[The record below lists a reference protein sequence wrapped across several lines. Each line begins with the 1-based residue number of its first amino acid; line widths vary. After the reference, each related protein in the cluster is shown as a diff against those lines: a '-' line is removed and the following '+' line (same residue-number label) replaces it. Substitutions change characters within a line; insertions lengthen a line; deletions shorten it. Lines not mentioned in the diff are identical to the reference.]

1 MKFLILI
8 TLMLFFTE
16 NSMANH
22 LKNSLSPYL
31 LQHKDNPVDWYG
43 WGKEAFNKAKKEH
56 KLIFLSIG
64 YSTCHW
70 CHEMAHESFEDK
82 EVAKVLNKY
91 YVSIKVDKEQMP
103 HIDNFYQLGY
113 RIVNKKSGGWP
124 LTIILTP
131 DRKPIFFATYIPKY
145 AEYGSQGLL
154 KILHTYATY
163 DRKKLEIKGEAIE
176 NAIKAYQTL
185 QPKEQ
190 KIENALAT
198 KALREYA
205 KTFDTKYKGF
215 GNHPKF
221 PQASTLNLLLDIYL
235 LNGDKSALKMANE
248 TLEAMAKGGIYD
260 QINGG
265 FFRYSVNRDWSI
277 PHFEKMLYT
286 NAELLCV
293 YAKAYKITKNRL
305 YKEVIDATIK
315 EMDRRFLHNGVFYS
329 ASNADSLN
337 KNSKEVEGYFFIY
350 EPENA
355 LSYLL
360 AHHIDE
366 KQAKEGLQYFGI
378 TDALTFD
385 GESCNPQI
393 TTEKKPKDLEK
404 IKKLLQQLQEKR
416 VYPFIDTKIN
426 TAWNA
431 LMITAKFKSGYA
443 KEAKNSL
450 DRLLHL
456 MYKNGELYHQ
466 TLLPHKATQL
476 GLLED
481 YAFLGETLFEAYQIT
496 LETKYLELFKK
507 IVAQSVQKFYKN
519 GRWRE
524 SQDSFIT
531 YASIEDSNYKS
542 ALATNLNNLLILS
555 EIENSRNL
563 QNIVKKTL
571 SHFASKIDA
580 NPAYFPTALELVL
593 RLKSDILFIKSNK
606 KNLQKLPL
614 TFHYPFVYKYT
625 TQNKKY
631 MICGLQSCYTEL
643 KSTKEVKE
651 FCNNRQ

>member
-1 MKFLILI
+1 
-8 TLMLFFTE
+8 
-16 NSMANH
+16 MANH

-43 WGKEAFNKAKKEH
+43 WSKEAFDKAKKEH

-113 RIVNKKSGGWP
+113 RIVKKKSGGWP

-154 KILHTYATY
+154 KILHTFATY
-163 DRKKLEIKGEAIE
+163 DRKKLEIRGDSIQK
-176 NAIKAYQTL
+176 AIKEYQTL

-190 KIENALAT
+190 KIKNALIE
-198 KALREYA
+198 KALKEY
-205 KTFDTKYKGF
+205 KETFDTKYKGF

-221 PQASTLNLLLDIYL
+221 PQASRLNLLLDIYML
-235 LNGDKSALKMANE
+235 HGDKSALQMADE
-248 TLEAMAKGGIYD
+248 TLEAMATGGIYD

-265 FFRYSVNRDWSI
+265 FFRYSVSRDWSI

-286 NAELLCV
+286 NAELLSL
-293 YAKAYKITKNRL
+293 YAKAYKITKKQL
-305 YKEVIDATIK
+305 YKEVMDTTIK
-315 EMDRRFLHNGVFYS
+315 EMDKRFLHNGVFYS
-329 ASNADSLN
+329 ASNADSPN
-337 KNSKEVEGYFFIY
+337 KKNEEIEGYFFIY
-350 EPENA
+350 EPDKVLA
-355 LSYLL
+355 YLT
-360 AHHIDE
+360 ANHIDK
-366 KQAKEGLQYFGI
+366 KQAKKALEYLGI

-393 TTEKKPKDLEK
+393 TTNKKPKDLKK
-404 IKKLLQQLQEKR
+404 IKKLLQNSQEKKH
-416 VYPFIDTKIN
+416 YPFIDKKIN

-431 LMITAKFKSGYA
+431 LMITAKFRCGYD
-443 KEAKNSL
+443 KEAKSSL
-450 DRLLHL
+450 DKLLNL
-456 MYKNGELYHQ
+456 MYKNGKLYHQ

-481 YAFLGETLFEAYQIT
+481 YAFLGESLLEAYQVT
-496 LETKYLELFKK
+496 LEKKYLELFKK
-507 IVAQSVQKFYKN
+507 IVTKSIDKFYKN

-524 SQDSFIT
+524 SQDGFIT

-542 ALATNLNNLLILS
+542 ALSTNLNNLLILS
-555 EIENSRNL
+555 EIEGNMHL

-571 SHFASKIDA
+571 SNFSVALNTH
-580 NPAYFPTALELVL
+580 PAYFPTALELIL
-593 RLKSDILFIKSNK
+593 CLKNDILFIKSK
-606 KNLQKLPL
+606 KENLKKL
-614 TFHYPFVYKYT
+614 HIAVKYPFVYKYAT
-625 TQNKKY
+625 SNNNY
-631 MICGLQSCYTEL
+631 MICGLQNCY
-643 KSTKEVKE
+643 KEIESVQE
-651 FCNNRQ
+651 VETYLRSFP